1 MYAHEFIYVFYKR
14 GIHYPESIW
23 KSKQKK
29 EFTDLLLSISGDLLE
44 KKTRYTEHT
53 SNTRLDI
60 SAVEE
65 ENETLKVYTHLIR
78 ERKKGRWTHSAHIRE
93 IQREVTYLG
102 GRFENLINS
111 FENSSCTRFERKEL

>member
-29 EFTDLLLSISGDLLE
+29 EFIDLLLSISGDLLE

-60 SAVEE
+60 LAVEE
-65 ENETLKVYTHLIR
+65 ERKGLHSLDS
-78 ERKKGRWTHSAHIRE
+78 RKKRKMDTQCIHSR
-93 IQREVTYLG
+93 
-102 GRFENLINS
+102 N
-111 FENSSCTRFERKEL
+111 

>member
-1 MYAHEFIYVFYKR
+1 M
-14 GIHYPESIW
+14 
-23 KSKQKK
+23 
-29 EFTDLLLSISGDLLE
+29 LLSISGDLLE

-65 ENETLKVYTHLIR
+65 ENETIKVYTHLIQ
-78 ERKKGRWTHSAHIRE
+78 ERKGRWTLNAYIQE
-93 IQREVTYLG
+93 IEREVTYLG

-111 FENSSCTRFERKEL
+111 FENSSLLAWKSKNCNTTL